1 MNRSTASRAVR
12 VPYVWLALFV
22 CLCHLPLL
30 LNNGVYWDGWLL
42 YGLHATRNAR
52 DLFEMFREA
61 GIPWFAYLHRAMWL
75 SPHFVFAYRLTAFV
89 CVLVATQ
96 MVYSIA
102 RRARALSV
110 GESVLAAAL
119 FCCYPAYQLYFESI
133 TLPYVVCYACFLVAA
148 RLALAGEGRA
158 ARYWVAR
165 FASLVLFFSSFL
177 TASFIAAYGMFVL
190 LLLSY
195 RWRMWMRRNPLVSLA
210 RLLSYADYYLL
221 PLLYIYIKQ
230 RYWQSYGLYAEY
242 NRIAIDPTQW
252 LAQLETFASVTLI
265 EPLARAYA
273 LVFGGGTAFV
283 AWAVCVVVC
292 GIAAV
297 CLLRTYLPRARSREP
312 VAIVGFA
319 AFGACALFCVLL
331 FIATA
336 MPYIVVGK
344 LPAATGW
351 ATRNAL
357 LVSLPAGIAAALAGR
372 LLGWLCPPRWAARV
386 QIAFA
391 VPLLS
396 AFVVATWS
404 IYLSWELRWVKDSS
418 TVVNLRSLPRTQ
430 IDRAS
435 LIWVDDDYARWHE
448 HYVYYEYAGLFYL
461 AWHTQSHFGNP
472 ADQSL
477 DVARFASTLP
487 RARYL
492 LKDLD
497 IASLSDCRVTLH
509 VRFTPGE
516 AHDLPIVAR
525 YYWTLWFRR
534 TRLEAFLA
542 PLTAVH
548 LTDFSCSSDRYA
560 RVVSDLETIRQ
571 ALEAYR
577 TDHGAYPVAEVS
589 INDASHPPK
598 DRWIPGL
605 VPRYL
610 SKLPADP
617 RQLPA
622 SNRQYLYMSN
632 GKGYKLIAHG
642 AEDANY
648 GRVAHPE
655 RVDPRRPDHAF
666 GFWTPDYAN
675 R

>member
-1 MNRSTASRAVR
+1 MNRFTVLRATR
-12 VPYVWLALFV
+12 APHVWLLLFAFV
-22 CLCHLPLL
+22 CHFPLL
-30 LNNGVYWDGWLL
+30 LNNGIYWDGWLL
-42 YGLHATRNAR
+42 YGLQASGNGRQ
-52 DLFEMFREA
+52 LFEMFREM

-75 SPHFVFAYRLTAFV
+75 SPHYVFAVKLTAFASIV
-89 CVLVATQ
+89 IATLA
-96 MVYSIA
+96 VYAIA
-102 RRARALSV
+102 RRTRALSV
-110 GESVLAAAL
+110 GESAFAAAF
-119 FCCYPAYQLYFESI
+119 FCCYTAYQLYFESI
-133 TLPYVVCYACFLVAA
+133 TLPYIVCYASFLVGV
-148 RLALAGEGRA
+148 RLALVDDAERGAIRF
-158 ARYWVAR
+158 VAR
-165 FASLVLFFSSFL
+165 PASLALFFVSFL
-177 TASFIAAYGMFVL
+177 TASLIAAYGVFLPVL
-190 LLLSY
+190 VWSRRDTWL
-195 RWRMWMRRNPLVSLA
+195 RRNPLASLA
-210 RLLSYADYYLL
+210 RLLIYADYYLL
-221 PLLYIYIKQ
+221 PLLFVYIKQ
-230 RYWQSYGLYAEY
+230 HDWRSYGLYAEY
-242 NRIAIDPTQW
+242 NRIVIDPLQW
-252 LAQLETFASVTLI
+252 PAQLEQVASISLL
-265 EPLARAYA
+265 EPFDRAYA
-273 LVFGGGTAFV
+273 LIAGGGAAFA
-283 AWAVCVVVC
+283 AWSACVLIC

-297 CLLRTYLPRARSREP
+297 RFIRTHLLCAEPRGP
-312 VAIVGFA
+312 VSFA
-319 AFGACALFCVLL
+319 ACALFCVLL
-331 FIATA
+331 FVATA
-336 MPYIVVGK
+336 IPYIVVGK
-344 LPAATGW
+344 LPAAAGW
-351 ATRNAL
+351 STRHAL
-357 LVSLPAGIAAALAGR
+357 LVNLPVAIAAALAGR
-372 LLGWLCPPRWAARV
+372 LAGWLVPRKWATRLR
-386 QIAFA
+386 IALA

-472 ADQSL
+472 ADQPL

-534 TRLEAFLA
+534 ARLEAFLA

-577 TDHGAYPVAEVS
+577 ADHGAYPVAEVS
-589 INDASHPPK
+589 INDPSHPPK

-675 R
+675 H